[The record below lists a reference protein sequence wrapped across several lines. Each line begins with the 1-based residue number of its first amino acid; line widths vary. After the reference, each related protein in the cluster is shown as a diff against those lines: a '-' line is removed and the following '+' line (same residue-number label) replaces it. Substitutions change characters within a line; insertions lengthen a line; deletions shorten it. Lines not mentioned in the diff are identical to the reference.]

1 VEEGAPKVTPVRD
14 GGQQPMRAAWGGL
27 SGADDDEIHDSGIGP
42 EWHGDWGWIPLT
54 DGAKRE
60 RERES
65 GGQRVGRGFVGSW
78 LTGWRFRSC
87 GSGPLR
93 RIDFE
98 NSNNNFQ
105 STQNQD

>member
-1 VEEGAPKVTPVRD
+1 VAQGLGMDPPDRW
-14 GGQQPMRAAWGGL
+14 GQ
-27 SGADDDEIHDSGIGP
+27 
-42 EWHGDWGWIPLT
+42 
-54 DGAKRE
+54 E